1 LGAFHEGEHLV
12 ELVDGLAVD
21 GSGAGAG
28 VGDGHRWCAQDRDL
42 AVSGEEIEVAALD
55 AVAPGSVVLVYLST
69 TRGGQP
75 KVIVIACIIGVGVA
89 RWFRGDYRSR

>member
-1 LGAFHEGEHLV
+1 
-12 ELVDGLAVD
+12 
-21 GSGAGAG
+21 
-28 VGDGHRWCAQDRDL
+28 
-42 AVSGEEIEVAALD
+42 VAPAD
-55 AVAPGSVVLVYLST
+55 HTWMAHAVAWHIGGMRRRLGIVKRTSWLMITTALIVSFALGSVVLVYLST